1 MSGTTSGRRWAGLL
15 AVVCGLAAGTAAA
28 EGTAGPVCLSPEQR
42 ATVQAR
48 LGPGG
53 EADWMRLPKELGL
66 PEAALVQALPASQV
80 ASVGGDRF
88 MDTWALLQKWSN
100 PIVFVFKGGHVFEIH
115 GPLPPGQPSK
125 VSKYFNLQQEGAGVS
140 GHLRPDLITQIIAVN
155 RKVRG
160 RVQAAVMFF
169 DATGEQ
175 AFAVFIPE
183 GPESGVPKE
192 MPEFEATRAAMSAWP
207 DPCQT
212 GERK

>member
-1 MSGTTSGRRWAGLL
+1 MDSAVTWGRRLAGPL
-15 AVVCGLAAGTAAA
+15 VAACSLVATAALA
-28 EGTAGPVCLSPEQR
+28 EAPAGPVCLSPEQR
-42 ATVQAR
+42 AAAQAKI
-48 LGPGG
+48 GPGG
-53 EADWMRLPKELGL
+53 EADWMRLPKELGI

-100 PIVFVFKGGHVFEIH
+100 PIMFVFKGGHVFEIH
-115 GPLPPGQPSK
+115 GPIPRGEPSK

-183 GPESGVPKE
+183 GPENGVPKE

-207 DPCQT
+207 DPCHT
-212 GERK
+212 GEK